1 MRLALAMVMVCS
13 ACSTQDDFLSERS
26 PAQTAAGAVEVPM
39 TSGTSVPAGAWGPAH
54 NADFVVLEGSGL
66 AVYKVPL
73 PVTAGDV
80 IKSWSLDWDNEDDA
94 HDILAEL
101 VIESP
106 KRFGALDVA
115 VLEVNAGR
123 GVPAHRV
130 DVSVEPGAS
139 YSVWFEASCS
149 GECAWS
155 GNVLNDPK
163 PGTLEVFHLFITV
176 E

>member
-1 MRLALAMVMVCS
+1 
-13 ACSTQDDFLSERS
+13 
-26 PAQTAAGAVEVPM
+26 M

-66 AVYKVPL
+66 ALYKVPL
-73 PVTAGDV
+73 PVTAGQV
-80 IKSWSLDWDNEDDA
+80 IKSWSLDWDNEDDT
-94 HDILAEL
+94 HDLLAEL
-101 VIESP
+101 VVESP

-123 GVPAHRV
+123 AVPNRGVGVTA
-130 DVSVEPGAS
+130 EPGAV

-149 GECAWS
+149 GECAWTGGS
-155 GNVLNDPK
+155 RNDPK